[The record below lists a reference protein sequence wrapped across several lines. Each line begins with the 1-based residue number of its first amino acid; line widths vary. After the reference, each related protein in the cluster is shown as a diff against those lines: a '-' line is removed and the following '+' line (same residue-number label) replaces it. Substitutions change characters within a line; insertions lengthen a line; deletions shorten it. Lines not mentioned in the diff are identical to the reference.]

1 MRPDGGHAWMCDAGD
16 FFEDDAGLATRLAA
30 RIEGGDDRVMFSREG
45 AMFRLTSEDE
55 PHRDDLRPDDYCLRR
70 SYTVTLVMD
79 CPTCE
84 AEGAF
89 AANWPDGYTHHPLA
103 NSDATVT
110 ATTTSDISSVLTG
123 IGVVLWP
130 ELYKP

>member
-1 MRPDGGHAWMCDAGD
+1 MRPDGMHAWMCDAGD
-16 FFEDDAGLATRLAA
+16 FFEDDAGMATRLAD
-30 RIEGGDDRVMFSREG
+30 RIEGGDDRIMFSREG
-45 AMFRLTSEDE
+45 SMFRLTSEDRPNRE
-55 PHRDDLRPDDYCLRR
+55 DLRPGDYCLRR

-84 AEGAF
+84 AGSPSRRIGQRLHVPSIGQYGATV
-89 AANWPDGYTHHPLA
+89 A
-103 NSDATVT
+103 DATM
-110 ATTTSDISSVLTG
+110 SDISSVLTG